1 MGLLRVVK
9 ATFHAKRLT
18 ATSSQEKALPSVRL
32 VGERPTMTFLLLKVS
47 GLHCKAVLFTSL
59 KTHGGS

>member
-32 VGERPTMTFLLLKVS
+32 VGERPFAFLLK
-47 GLHCKAVLFTSL
+47 CIPQ
-59 KTHGGS
+59 